1 MVEISELGAGLQKV
15 AIFRC
20 LSGEEKELEA
30 AVANY
35 VGDKLHNEYVDIH
48 SDVPNVRVV
57 VSNSNNFGYKP
68 YTGQTL

>member
-20 LSGEEKELEA
+20 LSGEEKDLEA

-48 SDVPNVRVV
+48 SDVPNVRVITT
-57 VSNSNNFGYKP
+57 NNFGYNH
-68 YTGQTL
+68 YAGQKL

>member
-20 LSGEEKELEA
+20 LPGEEKELEA

-35 VGDKLHNEYVDIH
+35 VGNKLHNEYVDIH
-48 SDVPNVRVV
+48 LDVPNVRVV
-57 VSNSNNFGYKP
+57 VSNPNDFGYKP
-68 YTGQTL
+68 YTDQIL